1 MTLSRTITSTLIR
14 AGRLLALATLLVLG
28 LSPSAQA
35 QDLVY
40 QPTNPA
46 FGGSPVNYQWM
57 LNSAKT
63 QNAFQDAGRDRFRRD
78 PLEDFES
85 GLQRQILSQLSRELV
100 SDRFGSLNLQEQGTY
115 DLGEF
120 TVDVSPGL
128 DGINIKV
135 FNKLTGDE
143 STITIPSF

>member
-1 MTLSRTITSTLIR
+1 MQTVSRTMYSMLRRTMALLT
-14 AGRLLALATLLVLG
+14 LLALGATL
-28 LSPSAQA
+28 PAQA

-40 QPTNPA
+40 TPKNPA

-63 QNAFQDAGRDRFRRD
+63 QNAFQDSGRDRFRRD
-78 PLEDFES
+78 PLEDFEN

-100 SDRFGSLNLQEQGTY
+100 SDRFGNLNLQEQGSY

-120 TVDVSPGL
+120 TVDVTPGL

-143 STITIPSF
+143 STITIPGF

>member
-1 MTLSRTITSTLIR
+1 MRSTLR
-14 AGRLLALATLLVLG
+14 RTLALLAVMALG
-28 LSPSAQA
+28 AALPVQA

-40 QPTNPA
+40 TPKNPA

-63 QNAFQDAGRDRFRRD
+63 QNAFQDSGSDRFRRD
-78 PLEDFES
+78 PLEDFEN

-100 SDRFGSLNLQEQGTY
+100 SDRFGNLNLQKQGSY

-120 TVDVSPGL
+120 TVDVTPGL

>member
-1 MTLSRTITSTLIR
+1 MQMVSRTIHLALRRTL
-14 AGRLLALATLLVLG
+14 ALLAVLALG
-28 LSPSAQA
+28 TALPAQA

-40 QPTNPA
+40 TPKNPA

-63 QNAFQDAGRDRFRRD
+63 QNAFQDSGTDRFRRD
-78 PLEDFES
+78 PLEDFEN

-100 SDRFGSLNLQEQGTY
+100 SDRFGNLNLQEQGSY

>member
-1 MTLSRTITSTLIR
+1 MLGRTL
-14 AGRLLALATLLVLG
+14 ALLAVLALWASG
-28 LSPSAQA
+28 PAQA

-40 QPTNPA
+40 TPKNPA

-57 LNSAKT
+57 LSSAKT
-63 QNAFQDAGRDRFRRD
+63 QNAFQDSGRDRFRRD
-78 PLEDFES
+78 PLEDFEN

-100 SDRFGSLNLQEQGTY
+100 SDRFGNLNLQEQGSY

-120 TVDVSPGL
+120 TVDVTPGL

>member
-1 MTLSRTITSTLIR
+1 MLLT
-14 AGRLLALATLLVLG
+14 LLAFGASL
-28 LSPSAQA
+28 PAQA

-40 QPTNPA
+40 EPTNPA

-63 QNAFQDAGRDRFRRD
+63 QNAFQDSGDRFRRD
-78 PLEDFES
+78 PLADFES

-100 SDRFGSLNLQEQGTY
+100 SDRFGDINLQEQGSY

-120 TVDVSPGL
+120 TVDISPGM

-143 STITIPSF
+143 STITVPSF

>member
-1 MTLSRTITSTLIR
+1 MPTLQRFFLSML
-14 AGRLLALATLLVLG
+14 GRMLALLAVLALWAG
-28 LSPSAQA
+28 GPAQA

-40 QPTNPA
+40 TPKNPA

-57 LNSAKT
+57 LSSAKT
-63 QNAFQDAGRDRFRRD
+63 QNAFQDTGSDRFRRD
-78 PLEDFES
+78 PLADFERS
-85 GLQRQILSQLSRELV
+85 LQRQILSQLSRELV
-100 SDRFGSLNLQEQGTY
+100 TERFGSLNLQQQGSY

-120 TVDVSPGL
+120 TVDVTPGL

>member
-1 MTLSRTITSTLIR
+1 MNTVSQTVTSMLGR
-14 AGRLLALATLLVLG
+14 AAALLALLALAAAA
-28 LSPSAQA
+28 PAQA

-40 QPTNPA
+40 TPKNPA

-63 QNAFQDAGRDRFRRD
+63 QNAFQDSGSDRFRRD
-78 PLEDFES
+78 PLADFES

-100 SDRFGSLNLQEQGTY
+100 TERFGELNLQKQGTY

-120 TVDVSPGL
+120 TVNVNPGL

-135 FNKLTGDE
+135 FNKLSGDE

>member
-1 MTLSRTITSTLIR
+1 MTSTFVR
-14 AGRLLALATLLVLG
+14 AGRMLVLAALLGLG
-28 LSPSAQA
+28 LSASVQA

-40 QPTNPA
+40 TPKNPA

-63 QNAFQDAGRDRFRRD
+63 QNAFQGSGTNRFRRD
-78 PLEDFES
+78 PLEDFEN

-100 SDRFGSLNLQEQGTY
+100 SDRFGNLNLQEQGSY

-120 TVDVSPGL
+120 TVDVTPGL

-143 STITIPSF
+143 STITIPGF